1 MLAGAALRTDMTNT
15 INRLGPLILSA
26 MLAGVGCGDQENK
39 LSDVADDCPSP
50 TAEAGL
56 SRSAP
61 LGTQVSLSGDDSAWC
76 EEFEAHEVTF
86 SWGFER
92 VPADSGVSDGALT
105 ENKTST
111 ANRPAFLPDLPGE
124 YVVSLRVTDPN
135 GVSDPDYVVINI
147 TSDDLRPVADCGQ
160 DTYGQVGQATQLDG
174 SGSSDPEGARVGY
187 NWSVSSVPACSRLG
201 SGSIYDQGTSTP
213 SVIPDCQGLFVMSL
227 VVDDGLQWSEP
238 DYCTID
244 VRSENRPP
252 VAEAGPGGLVPP
264 CEANPF
270 QLSGWE
276 SYDPDGD
283 PLTYSWSVVSAPP
296 GADSEAYGFV
306 DASLV
311 APFFGWDVPGE
322 WTFQLQVSDGNQWSS
337 PDIVTYM
344 VSEAGD
350 NNSPTAN
357 AGGDQTVIVEANCST
372 SSYVWTCEQCP
383 ATTEALDGTGSTDTD
398 GDTLNYSWVES
409 SGTLTWVSDTA
420 PVGTVQLPP
429 QDAEYEVD
437 LSTEYDIQLS
447 VNDCTLSD
455 TDNITLTHI
464 CRGIYEL
471 PEVP

>member
-1 MLAGAALRTDMTNT
+1 MTDN
-15 INRLGPLILSA
+15 IKRLGPLLISA
-26 MLAGVGCGDQENK
+26 MLFSAGCDQENK
-39 LSDVADDCPSP
+39 LSDVDDDCPSP
-50 TAEAGL
+50 IADAGL

-61 LGTQVSLSGDDSAWC
+61 LGTQVSLSGDDSSWC
-76 EEFEAHEVTF
+76 DRFDAHEVTF

-92 VPADSGVSDGALT
+92 VPADSSVSDGALT
-105 ENKTST
+105 ENKTSIS
-111 ANRPAFLPDLPGE
+111 NRPAFLPDLPGE

-135 GVSDPDYVVINI
+135 GVSDPDYVVITI
-147 TSDDLRPVADCGQ
+147 TSDDLRPIADCGP
-160 DTYGQVGQATQLDG
+160 DTYGQVGQATRLDG
-174 SGSSDPEGARVGY
+174 SASSDPEGARVGY
-187 NWSVSSVPACSRLG
+187 TWGVSSVPACSRLG
-201 SGSIYDQGTSTP
+201 AGSIYDQGTPTP

-244 VRSENRPP
+244 VRSDNRSP

-264 CEANPF
+264 CDANPF

-283 PLTYSWSVVSAPP
+283 SLTYSWSVVSAPA
-296 GADSEAYGFV
+296 GADPAAYGFV
-306 DASLV
+306 DATQV

-344 VSEAGD
+344 VSAEGE

-357 AGGDQTVIVEANCST
+357 AGGDKTVIVEANCST
-372 SSYVWTCEQCP
+372 SSYVWTCEQCA
-383 ATTEALDGTGSTDTD
+383 ATTASLDGTGSTDTD
-398 GDTLNYSWVES
+398 GDTLTYSWTETTD
-409 SGTLTWVSDTA
+409 TLTWLSNA
-420 PVGTVQLPP
+420 SPVGTVQLPA

-437 LSTEYDIQLS
+437 LSNEYDIQLD

-455 TDNITLTHI
+455 TDSITLTHI
-464 CRGIYEL
+464 CRGIYVL